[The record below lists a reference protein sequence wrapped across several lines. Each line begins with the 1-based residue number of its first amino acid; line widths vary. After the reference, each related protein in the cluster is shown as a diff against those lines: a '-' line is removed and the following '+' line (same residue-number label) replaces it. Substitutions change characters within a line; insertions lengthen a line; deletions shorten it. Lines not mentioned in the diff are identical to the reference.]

1 MNIKELGKMLKDGT
15 AALIISEVN
24 RLYFTEFASTDGFL
38 IVTNKGAK
46 FITDSRYIE
55 AAEKEAKECKVEL
68 QKSGKEFADQ
78 LVKAIKELG
87 GKTVWIE
94 TSRLSVSDAKAYEKL
109 LAEGKLR
116 LVLNDKLDSA
126 INELRKAKSEDEK
139 AKLQKAQRIAEKAFK
154 AILPMIKPGVKERE
168 IAAALDFE
176 MRKAGATAV
185 SFETIVV
192 TGKNSSKPHGVPGDT
207 KVRKGDFVT
216 IDFGALYAGYHS
228 DTTRTVAVGEVTPK
242 MANVYDTVLRAQKAG
257 VAALKPGLRAFDAD
271 KVCRDIIKAAGYGE
285 YFGHGTGHGVGVEIH
300 ELPNLSPRAKK
311 SILLQPG
318 NVVTVEPG
326 IYLPGEF
333 GVRIEDMLLIT
344 EDGAHNFATLPKKLI
359 VL

>member
-1 MNIKELGKMLKDGT
+1 MNIEALGKTLKYGT

-24 RLYFTEFASTDGFL
+24 RLYFTEFESSDGYL
-38 IVTNKGAK
+38 IVTNKGAA

-55 AAEKEAKECKVEL
+55 AAQKEAKDCRVL
-68 QKSGKEFADQ
+68 LMKSGKEFAEQ
-78 LVKAIKELG
+78 LVSEIKELG

-94 TSRLSVSDAKAYEKL
+94 TSRLSVSDAKLYEKI
-109 LAEGKLR
+109 LAEGKLK
-116 LVLNDKLDSA
+116 LVLNDRLDTA
-126 INELRKAKSEDEK
+126 INEFRKVKSGEEK

-154 AILPMIKPGVKERE
+154 TILPMIKPGVKERE
-168 IAAALDFE
+168 IAAALDYE

-207 KVRKGDFVT
+207 KVKKGDFVT

-228 DTTRTVAVGEVTPK
+228 DTTRTVCVGTPTPK

-257 VAALKPGLRAFDAD
+257 VAALKPGLRAFDGD
-271 KVCRDIIKAAGYGE
+271 KVCRDIIKEAGYGE
-285 YFGHGTGHGVGVEIH
+285 FFGHGTGHGVGVEIH

-311 SILLQPG
+311 NILLQPG

-344 EDGAHNFATLPKKLI
+344 DDGAHNFATLPKKLI

>member
-1 MNIKELGKMLKDGT
+1 MNIDTLGRGLKDGT
-15 AALIISEVN
+15 AALIISETN
-24 RLYFTEFASTDGFL
+24 RLYFTEFAATDGFL

-55 AAEKEAKECKVEL
+55 AAAAEAKGCEVEL
-68 QKSGKEFADQ
+68 MKSGKEFADQ
-78 LVKAIKELG
+78 LIGTIKALG
-87 GKTVWIE
+87 GKTVLVE
-94 TSRLSVSDAKAYEKL
+94 TSRLSVADAKAYEKL
-109 LAEGKLR
+109 LSEGKLR
-116 LVLNDKLDSA
+116 LVLNDKLDGMIA
-126 INELRKAKSEDEK
+126 ELRKVKSEEEK
-139 AKLQKAQRIAEKAFK
+139 AKLQRAQRIAEKAFK
-154 AILPMIKPGVKERE
+154 TILSMIKPGVRERE

-207 KVRKGDFVT
+207 KVKKGDFVT
-216 IDFGALYAGYHS
+216 IDFGALAAGYHS
-228 DTTRTVAVGEVTPK
+228 DTTRTVAVGSVTPK
-242 MANVYDTVLRAQKAG
+242 MANVYDTVLKAQKAG

-271 KVCRDIIKAAGYGE
+271 KTCRDIIKAAEYGE

-300 ELPNLSPRAKK
+300 ELPNLSPGTKK
-311 SILLQPG
+311 SVILQPG

-326 IYLPGEF
+326 IYIPGEF
-333 GVRIEDMLLIT
+333 GVRIEDMLMIT
-344 EDGAHNFATLPKKLI
+344 PDGAHNFASLPKKLI

>member
-1 MNIKELGKMLKDGT
+1 M
-15 AALIISEVN
+15 
-24 RLYFTEFASTDGFL
+24 
-38 IVTNKGAK
+38 
-46 FITDSRYIE
+46 
-55 AAEKEAKECKVEL
+55 
-68 QKSGKEFADQ
+68 KSGKEFAEQ
-78 LVKAIKELG
+78 LVSEIKELG

-94 TSRLSVSDAKAYEKL
+94 TSRLSVSDAKLYEKI
-109 LAEGKLR
+109 LAEGKLK
-116 LVLNDKLDSA
+116 LVLNDRLDTA
-126 INELRKAKSEDEK
+126 INEFRKVKSGEEK

-154 AILPMIKPGVKERE
+154 TILPMIKPGVKERE
-168 IAAALDFE
+168 IAAALDYE

-207 KVRKGDFVT
+207 KVKKGDFVT

-228 DTTRTVAVGEVTPK
+228 DTTRTVCVGTPTPK

-257 VAALKPGLRAFDAD
+257 VAALKPGLRAFDGD
-271 KVCRDIIKAAGYGE
+271 KVCRDIIKEAGYGE
-285 YFGHGTGHGVGVEIH
+285 FFGHGTGHGVGVEIH

-311 SILLQPG
+311 NILLQPG

-344 EDGAHNFATLPKKLI
+344 DDGAHNFATLPKKLI